1 MLKLGYKYHTKQSMW
16 LVSQRVTIGS
26 HADCDFVIKDPS
38 ILPEHVD
45 LIVKDNRVTLVE
57 LTQRGTTWVNDVPVV
72 SSCQLKVGD
81 TIKLGHI
88 ELILSDPKYIQP
100 PIELPKKAVSG
111 WFLKVV
117 DRSLPEKTYPVND
130 TLLVGRAIDCDI
142 KINSPYLSRRHAE
155 LCLLE
160 DVLYIKDLSSIN
172 GTFVNDE
179 PVAEQRL
186 RSGDRIRLDQLE
198 FMIIGPPDNQ
208 HNTLR
213 RSTLKVEYTR
223 TTQKT
228 GTGEATSRESSNPE
242 YSIQQP
248 QSAHVAKAGQFFTKP
263 EVKNNKLPI
272 WSILTVIVSGGGLG
286 YWLFNLAKPFVMK
299 FLHY

>member
-26 HADCDFVIKDPS
+26 HGDCDFVIKDPS

-72 SSCQLKVGD
+72 SSCQLNVGD
-81 TIKLGHI
+81 TIRLGHV
-88 ELILSDPKYIQP
+88 ELLLSDPKHIQP

-130 TLLVGRAIDCDI
+130 TLLIGRAIDCDI

-160 DVLYIKDLSSIN
+160 DVLFIKDLSSIN

-186 RSGDRIRLDQLE
+186 KSGDRIRLDQLE

-213 RSTLKVEYTR
+213 RSQIKIEHNHKMQACGANEVISQEGNYQEKRL
-223 TTQKT
+223 
-228 GTGEATSRESSNPE
+228 G
-242 YSIQQP
+242 QP
-248 QSAHVAKAGQFFTKP
+248 QSIPVVKIDHRLKKS
-263 EVKNNKLPI
+263 EVKNNRASG
-272 WSILTVIVSGGGLG
+272 WSIVTVIIVGGILG
-286 YWLFNLAKPFVMK
+286 YWFFNLVKPFVVR
-299 FLHY
+299 FLHS